1 MNDTPTI
8 TLVMPPA
15 ELMALAQLAKRISY
29 DDCCRLSCRHT
40 TYGLRP
46 EHDVMWAAVSMLRG
60 ELATAGFAPR

>member
-1 MNDTPTI
+1 MNKTALI

-15 ELMALAQLAKRISY
+15 ELMALAQLAKRIDY
-29 DDCCRLSCRHT
+29 DTVGRLSCRHT
-40 TYGLRP
+40 TYGQRT